1 MEKKMSKEFSIT
13 GNKAIL
19 NLSEQFFKD
28 VNELLSS
35 DSFLELTRSFINYHK
50 KESSRVYTYI
60 EQFFINS
67 SVDSLSREVVD
78 ILKLLT
84 VMDIDEISSKINK
97 YHNLNKEKDGLL
109 KVVEEFYNYWRN
121 LERYSIIEQ
130 KEDSRGVGVVNFVEI
145 NENLKSMI
153 LQAYRRIEMSI
164 LGEWPKVYRQVPAAA
179 DASIMIRY
187 FDKNFPKIYEDLNQ
201 IPFIT
206 KVMIETPYITYT
218 KSNKRD
224 GIFEEVY
231 ENPIFDTDINYKHFF
246 CYPAKVGDN
255 LIYIY
260 FHRDLL
266 THGVSASNLFELA
279 DVKEVEERTPDAIYI
294 YGPKDKGDR
303 KNSFYYDE
311 ENKLYVGYIAYC
323 DEIDYFGYLKK
334 MVLTL
339 NNVINIKKGYL
350 PIHGAGLS
358 IVLQNNKTVNIV
370 ILGDSGAGKSE
381 SIEAFRSL
389 AKDYIKEM
397 TIVFDDMGSFRIKN
411 GKVYAYGT
419 EIGAFVRLDDLD
431 AGYAFKQ
438 IDRSIFMNP
447 DKVNSRLIMPVA
459 SFDEI
464 NKGYEVDF
472 FLYADNYSAVLDKES
487 SIEIFDEKK
496 EALRIF
502 KRGGRLAK
510 GTTTE
515 TGLVQTYFANPF
527 GPVQKREECD
537 KLLDQYF
544 ETLFENNVKVGT
556 IRTQLGLEN
565 MQFEGP
571 KAAAIELF
579 ELIKNM

>member
-1 MEKKMSKEFSIT
+1 MSKEFSIT

-19 NLSEQFFKD
+19 NLSEQFFND
-28 VNELLSS
+28 VNELLNSE
-35 DSFLELTRSFINYHK
+35 SFLDLTKCFINYHK
-50 KESSRVYTYI
+50 KDSTRVYAYI

-67 SVDSLSREVVD
+67 SVDSLARELTD

-84 VMDIDEISSKINK
+84 VMNIDEVSSKINK

-109 KVVEEFYNYWRN
+109 KIVEEFYNYWRN
-121 LERYSIIEQ
+121 LERYSIIKQNEN
-130 KEDSRGVGVVNFVEI
+130 SRGVGVVNFVEI
-145 NENLKSMI
+145 NEKLKNMI

-179 DASIMIRY
+179 DASIMIRQ
-187 FDKNFPKIYEDLNQ
+187 FNKNYPEIYKDLNK

-206 KVMIETPYITYT
+206 QVMIETPYITYT

-224 GIFEEVY
+224 GVFEEVY
-231 ENPIFDTDINYKHFF
+231 ENPILNTNINYPHFF

-255 LIYIY
+255 LIFIY

-279 DVKEVEERTPDAIYI
+279 DVKEIEEKTPDAIYI
-294 YGPKDKGDR
+294 YGPKDEGER
-303 KNSFYYDE
+303 KNSFYYDK
-311 ENKLYVGYIAYC
+311 ENKLYVGYIAYS
-323 DEIDYFGYLKK
+323 DKIDYFGYLKK

-339 NNVINIKKGYL
+339 NNVINIKKEYL

-358 IVLQNNKTVNIV
+358 VVLQNNKTVNIV

-411 GKVYAYGT
+411 NKVYAYGT

-464 NKGYEVDF
+464 NLGYEVDF
-472 FLYADNYSAVLDKES
+472 FLYADNYSAVLDGCN
-487 SIEIFDEKK
+487 SIEIFDKK
-496 EALRIF
+496 EEALRVF
-502 KRGGRLAK
+502 KRGARLAK

-537 KLLDQYF
+537 KLLDKYF
-544 ETLFENNVKVGT
+544 DNLFENKVKVGT
-556 IRTQLGLEN
+556 IKTQLGLNN

-571 KAAAIELF
+571 RSAAIELF

>member
-1 MEKKMSKEFSIT
+1 MSKEFSIT

-19 NLSEQFFKD
+19 NLSEQFFND
-28 VNELLSS
+28 VNELLNSE
-35 DSFLELTRSFINYHK
+35 SFLDLTKCFINYHK
-50 KESSRVYTYI
+50 KDSTRVYAYI

-67 SVDSLSREVVD
+67 SVDSLARELTD

-84 VMDIDEISSKINK
+84 VMNIDEVSSKINK

-109 KVVEEFYNYWRN
+109 KIVEEFYNYWRN
-121 LERYSIIEQ
+121 LERYSIIKQNEN
-130 KEDSRGVGVVNFVEI
+130 SRGVGVVNFVEI
-145 NENLKSMI
+145 NEKLKNMI

-179 DASIMIRY
+179 DASIMIRQ
-187 FDKNFPKIYEDLNQ
+187 FDKNYPEIYKDLNK

-206 KVMIETPYITYT
+206 QVMIETPYITYT

-224 GIFEEVY
+224 GFFEEVY
-231 ENPIFDTDINYKHFF
+231 ENPILNTNINYPHFF

-255 LIYIY
+255 LIFIY

-266 THGVSASNLFELA
+266 THGVSVSNLFELA
-279 DVKEVEERTPDAIYI
+279 DVKEIEEKTPDAIYI
-294 YGPKDKGDR
+294 YGPKDEGER
-303 KNSFYYDE
+303 KNSFYYDK
-311 ENKLYVGYIAYC
+311 ENKLYVGYIAYS
-323 DEIDYFGYLKK
+323 DKIDYFGYLKK

-339 NNVINIKKGYL
+339 NNVINIKKEYL

-358 IVLQNNKTVNIV
+358 VVLQNNKTVNIV

-397 TIVFDDMGSFRIKN
+397 TIVFDDMGSFRIQN
-411 GKVYAYGT
+411 NKVYAYGT

-464 NKGYEVDF
+464 NLGYEVDF
-472 FLYADNYSAVLDKES
+472 FLYADNYSAVLDGCD
-487 SIEIFDEKK
+487 SIEIFDKK
-496 EALRIF
+496 EEALRVF
-502 KRGGRLAK
+502 KRGARLAK

-537 KLLDQYF
+537 KLLDKYF
-544 ETLFENNVKVGT
+544 DNLFENKVKVGT
-556 IRTQLGLEN
+556 IKTQLGLDN

-571 KAAAIELF
+571 RSAAIELF

>member
-1 MEKKMSKEFSIT
+1 MSKEFSIT

-19 NLSEQFFKD
+19 NLSEQFFND
-28 VNELLSS
+28 VNELLNSE
-35 DSFLELTRSFINYHK
+35 SFLDLTKCFINYHK
-50 KESSRVYTYI
+50 KDSTRVYAYI

-67 SVDSLSREVVD
+67 SVDSLARELTD

-84 VMDIDEISSKINK
+84 VMNIDEVSSKINK

-109 KVVEEFYNYWRN
+109 KIVEEFYNYWRN
-121 LERYSIIEQ
+121 LERYSIIKQNEN
-130 KEDSRGVGVVNFVEI
+130 SRGVGVVNFVEI
-145 NENLKSMI
+145 NEKLKNMI

-179 DASIMIRY
+179 DASIMIRQ
-187 FDKNFPKIYEDLNQ
+187 FNKNYPEIYKDLNK

-206 KVMIETPYITYT
+206 QVMIETPYITYT

-224 GIFEEVY
+224 GFFEEVY
-231 ENPIFDTDINYKHFF
+231 ENPILNTNINYPHFF

-255 LIYIY
+255 LIFIY

-279 DVKEVEERTPDAIYI
+279 DVKEIEEKTPDAIYI
-294 YGPKDKGDR
+294 YGPKDQGER
-303 KNSFYYDE
+303 KNSFYYDK
-311 ENKLYVGYIAYC
+311 ENKLYVGYIAYS
-323 DEIDYFGYLKK
+323 DKIDYFGYLKK

-339 NNVINIKKGYL
+339 NNVINIKKEYL

-358 IVLQNNKTVNIV
+358 VVLQNNKTVNIV

-397 TIVFDDMGSFRIKN
+397 TIVFDDMGLFRIKN
-411 GKVYAYGT
+411 NKVYAYGT

-464 NKGYEVDF
+464 NLGYEVNF
-472 FLYADNYSAVLDKES
+472 FLYADNYSAVLDGCD
-487 SIEIFDEKK
+487 SIEIFDKK
-496 EALRIF
+496 EEALRVF
-502 KRGGRLAK
+502 KRGARLAK

-537 KLLDQYF
+537 KLLDKYF
-544 ETLFENNVKVGT
+544 DNLFENKVKVGT
-556 IRTQLGLEN
+556 IKTQLGLNN

-571 KAAAIELF
+571 RSAAIELF

>member
-1 MEKKMSKEFSIT
+1 MSKEFSIT

-19 NLSEQFFKD
+19 NLSEQFFND
-28 VNELLSS
+28 VNELLNSE
-35 DSFLELTRSFINYHK
+35 SFLDLTKCFINYHK
-50 KESSRVYTYI
+50 KDSTRVYAYI

-67 SVDSLSREVVD
+67 SVDSLARELTD

-84 VMDIDEISSKINK
+84 VMNIDEVSSKINK

-109 KVVEEFYNYWRN
+109 KIVEEFYNYWRN
-121 LERYSIIEQ
+121 LERYSIIKQNEN
-130 KEDSRGVGVVNFVEI
+130 SRGVGVVNFVEI
-145 NENLKSMI
+145 NEKLKNMI

-179 DASIMIRY
+179 DASIMIRQ
-187 FDKNFPKIYEDLNQ
+187 FNKNYPEIYKDLNQ

-206 KVMIETPYITYT
+206 QVMIETPYITYT

-224 GIFEEVY
+224 GVFEEVY
-231 ENPIFDTDINYKHFF
+231 ENPILNTNINYPHFF

-255 LIYIY
+255 LIFIY

-279 DVKEVEERTPDAIYI
+279 DVKEIEDKKPDAIYI
-294 YGPKDKGDR
+294 YGPKDEGER
-303 KNSFYYDE
+303 KNSFYYDK
-311 ENKLYVGYIAYC
+311 ENKLYVGYIAYS
-323 DEIDYFGYLKK
+323 DKIDYFGYLKK

-358 IVLQNNKTVNIV
+358 VVLQNNKTVNIV

-397 TIVFDDMGSFRIKN
+397 TIVFDDMGSFRIKDN
-411 GKVYAYGT
+411 KVYAYGT

-464 NKGYEVDF
+464 NLGYEVDF
-472 FLYADNYSAVLDKES
+472 FLYADNYSAVLDGCD
-487 SIEIFDEKK
+487 SIEIFDKK
-496 EALRIF
+496 EEALRVF
-502 KRGGRLAK
+502 KRGARLAK

-537 KLLDQYF
+537 KLLDKYF
-544 ETLFENNVKVGT
+544 DNLFENKVKVGT
-556 IRTQLGLEN
+556 IKTQLGLNN

-571 KAAAIELF
+571 RSAAIELF

>member
-1 MEKKMSKEFSIT
+1 MSKEFSIT

-187 FDKNFPKIYEDLNQ
+187 FDKDFPKIYEDLNQ

-397 TIVFDDMGSFRIKN
+397 TIVFDDMGSFRIKD

>member
-1 MEKKMSKEFSIT
+1 MSKEFSIT

-19 NLSEQFFKD
+19 NLSEQFFND
-28 VNELLSS
+28 VNELLNSE
-35 DSFLELTRSFINYHK
+35 SFLDLTKCFINYHK
-50 KESSRVYTYI
+50 KDSTRVYAYI

-67 SVDSLSREVVD
+67 SVDSLARELTD

-84 VMDIDEISSKINK
+84 VMNIDEVSSKINK

-109 KVVEEFYNYWRN
+109 KIVEEFYNYWRN
-121 LERYSIIEQ
+121 LERYSIIKQNEN
-130 KEDSRGVGVVNFVEI
+130 SRGVGVVNFVEI
-145 NENLKSMI
+145 NEKLKNMI

-179 DASIMIRY
+179 DASIMIRQ
-187 FDKNFPKIYEDLNQ
+187 FNKNYPEIYKDLNK

-206 KVMIETPYITYT
+206 QVMIETPYITYT

-224 GIFEEVY
+224 GFFEEVY
-231 ENPIFDTDINYKHFF
+231 ENPILNTNINYPHFF

-255 LIYIY
+255 LIFIY

-279 DVKEVEERTPDAIYI
+279 DVKEIEEKTPDAIYI
-294 YGPKDKGDR
+294 YGPKDEGER
-303 KNSFYYDE
+303 KNSFYYDK
-311 ENKLYVGYIAYC
+311 ENKLYVGYIAYS
-323 DEIDYFGYLKK
+323 DKIDYFGYLKK

-358 IVLQNNKTVNIV
+358 VVLQNNKTVNIV

-397 TIVFDDMGSFRIKN
+397 TIVFDDMGSFRIQN
-411 GKVYAYGT
+411 NKVYAYGT

-464 NKGYEVDF
+464 NLGYEVDF
-472 FLYADNYSAVLDKES
+472 FLYADNYSAVLDGCD
-487 SIEIFDEKK
+487 SIEIFDKK
-496 EALRIF
+496 EEALRVF
-502 KRGGRLAK
+502 KRGARLAK

-537 KLLDQYF
+537 KLLDKYF
-544 ETLFENNVKVGT
+544 DKLFENNIKVGT
-556 IRTQLGLEN
+556 IKTQLGLNN

-571 KAAAIELF
+571 RSAAIELF

>member
-1 MEKKMSKEFSIT
+1 MSKEFSIT

-19 NLSEQFFKD
+19 NLSEQFFND
-28 VNELLSS
+28 VNELLNSE
-35 DSFLELTRSFINYHK
+35 SFLDLTKCFINYHK
-50 KESSRVYTYI
+50 KDSTRVYAYI

-67 SVDSLSREVVD
+67 SVDSLARELTD

-84 VMDIDEISSKINK
+84 VMNIDEVSSKINK

-109 KVVEEFYNYWRN
+109 KIVEEFYNYWRN
-121 LERYSIIEQ
+121 LERYSIIQQNEN
-130 KEDSRGVGVVNFVEI
+130 SRGVGVVNFVET
-145 NENLKSMI
+145 NEKLKNMI

-179 DASIMIRY
+179 DASIMIRQ
-187 FDKNFPKIYEDLNQ
+187 FNKNYPEIYKDLNK

-206 KVMIETPYITYT
+206 QVMIETPYITYT

-224 GIFEEVY
+224 GFFEEVY
-231 ENPIFDTDINYKHFF
+231 ENPILNTNINYPHFF

-255 LIYIY
+255 LIFIY

-279 DVKEVEERTPDAIYI
+279 DVKEIEEKTPDAIYI
-294 YGPKDKGDR
+294 YGPKDEGER
-303 KNSFYYDE
+303 KNSFYYDK
-311 ENKLYVGYIAYC
+311 ENKLYVGYIAYS
-323 DEIDYFGYLKK
+323 DKIDYFGYLKK

-339 NNVINIKKGYL
+339 NNVINIKKEYL

-358 IVLQNNKTVNIV
+358 VVLQNNKTVNIV

-411 GKVYAYGT
+411 NKVYAYGT

-464 NKGYEVDF
+464 NLGYEVDF
-472 FLYADNYSAVLDKES
+472 FLYADNYSAVLDGCD
-487 SIEIFDEKK
+487 SIEIFDKK
-496 EALRIF
+496 EEALRVF
-502 KRGGRLAK
+502 KRGARLAK

-537 KLLDQYF
+537 KLLDKYF
-544 ETLFENNVKVGT
+544 DNLFENKVKVGT
-556 IRTQLGLEN
+556 IKTQLGLNN

-571 KAAAIELF
+571 RSAAIELF

>member
-1 MEKKMSKEFSIT
+1 MSKEFSIT

-19 NLSEQFFKD
+19 NLSEQFFND
-28 VNELLSS
+28 VNELLNS
-35 DSFLELTRSFINYHK
+35 DSFLELTKSFINYHK

-67 SVDSLSREVVD
+67 SVDSLSKELVD
-78 ILKLLT
+78 IFKLLT
-84 VMDIDEISSKINK
+84 VMNIDEVSSKINK
-97 YHNLNKEKDGLL
+97 YHKLNKEKDGLL
-109 KVVEEFYNYWRN
+109 KIVEEFYNYWRN

-130 KEDSRGVGVVNFVEI
+130 KKDSRGVGVVNFVEI
-145 NENLKSMI
+145 NENLKNMI
-153 LQAYRRIEMSI
+153 LQAYRRVEMSI
-164 LGEWPKVYRQVPAAA
+164 IGEWPKVYRQVPAAA

-187 FDKNFPKIYEDLNQ
+187 FDKDFPKIYGDLNK

-303 KNSFYYDE
+303 KNSFYYDK
-311 ENKLYVGYIAYC
+311 ENELYVGYIAYS
-323 DEIDYFGYLKK
+323 DKIDYFGYLKK

-411 GKVYAYGT
+411 EKVYAYGT

-459 SFDEI
+459 SFEEI

-472 FLYADNYSAVLDKES
+472 FLYADNYSAVLDNES

-502 KRGGRLAK
+502 KRGARLAK

-527 GPVQKREECD
+527 GPVQKMKECD

>member
-1 MEKKMSKEFSIT
+1 MSKEFSIT

-19 NLSEQFFKD
+19 NLSEQFFND
-28 VNELLSS
+28 INELLNS
-35 DSFLELTRSFINYHK
+35 DSFLELTKSFINYHK
-50 KESSRVYTYI
+50 KDSTRVYAYI

-67 SVDSLSREVVD
+67 SVDSLARELTD

-84 VMDIDEISSKINK
+84 VMNIEEISTKINK
-97 YHNLNKEKDGLL
+97 YHNLEKQKDGLL
-109 KVVEEFYNYWRN
+109 KIVEEFYNYWRN

-130 KEDSRGVGVVNFVEI
+130 NENSRGVGVVNFVET
-145 NENLKSMI
+145 NEKLKNMI
-153 LQAYRRIEMSI
+153 LQAYRRVEMSI
-164 LGEWPKVYRQVPAAA
+164 LGVWPKVYRQVPAAA
-179 DASIMIRY
+179 DASIMIRN
-187 FDKNFPKIYEDLNQ
+187 FNKNYPKTYQCLND

-206 KVMIETPYITYT
+206 QVMIETPYITYT

-231 ENPIFDTDINYKHFF
+231 ENPIINTKINPSHFF

-279 DVKEVEERTPDAIYI
+279 DVDDIENKKPDAIYI
-294 YGPKDKGDR
+294 YGPKDKVNK
-303 KNSFYYDE
+303 KNSFFYDE
-311 ENKLYVGYIAYC
+311 ENKLYVGYIAYS
-323 DEIDYFGYLKK
+323 EKIDYFGYLKK

-358 IVLQNNKTVNIV
+358 VVLQNDKTVNIV

-411 GKVYAYGT
+411 NKVYAYGT

-459 SFDEI
+459 TFDEI
-464 NKGYEVDF
+464 NLGYPVDF
-472 FLYADNYSAVLDKES
+472 FLYADNYSAVVENCN
-487 SIEIFDEKK
+487 SIELFENKK
-496 EALRIF
+496 DALRVF
-502 KRGGRLAK
+502 KRGARLAK

-515 TGLVQTYFANPF
+515 KGLVQTYFANPF

-537 KLLDQYF
+537 KLLDKYF
-544 ETLFENNVKVGT
+544 DNLFENKVKVGT
-556 IRTQLGLEN
+556 IKTQLGLSHME
-565 MQFEGP
+565 FEGP
-571 KAAAIELF
+571 RSAAIELF
-579 ELIKNM
+579 ELIKNI

>member
-1 MEKKMSKEFSIT
+1 MTK
-13 GNKAIL
+13 
-19 NLSEQFFKD
+19 
-28 VNELLSS
+28 
-35 DSFLELTRSFINYHK
+35 SFINYHK
-50 KESSRVYTYI
+50 KGSTRVYTYI

-67 SVDSLSREVVD
+67 SVDSLASEFTD

-84 VMDIDEISSKINK
+84 VMNIDEVSSKINK
-97 YHNLNKEKDGLL
+97 YHNLNKEKEGLL
-109 KVVEEFYNYWRN
+109 KIVEEFYNYWRN

-130 KEDSRGVGVVNFVEI
+130 NEDSRGAGVVNFVEL
-145 NENLKSMI
+145 NEKLKNMI
-153 LQAYRRIEMSI
+153 LQAYRRIEMNV

-179 DASIMIRY
+179 DASIVIRKFNKEY
-187 FDKNFPKIYEDLNQ
+187 PKIYEDLNK

-224 GIFEEVY
+224 GVFEEVY
-231 ENPIFDTDINYKHFF
+231 ENPILNTNINYPHFY

-279 DVKEVEERTPDAIYI
+279 DVKDIEKKNPDAIYI
-294 YGPKDKGDR
+294 YGPKDKGKR
-303 KNSFYYDE
+303 KNSFYYDK
-311 ENKLYVGYIAYC
+311 ENKLYVGYIAYS
-323 DEIDYFGYLKK
+323 DKIDYFGYLKK

-358 IVLQNNKTVNIV
+358 VVLQNDETVNIV

-397 TIVFDDMGSFRIKN
+397 TIIFDDMGSFRIKN
-411 GKVYAYGT
+411 DKVYAYGT

-447 DKVNSRLIMPVA
+447 DKINSRLIMPVA

-464 NKGYEVDF
+464 NLGYKVDF
-472 FLYADNYSAVLDKES
+472 FLYADNYSAVIEGS
-487 SIEIFDEKK
+487 NSIEIFDNKE
-496 EALRIF
+496 EALRVF
-502 KRGGRLAK
+502 KRGARLAK

-527 GPVQKREECD
+527 GPVQKRKECD
-537 KLLDQYF
+537 ELLDKYF
-544 ETLFENNVKVGT
+544 ENLFENDVKVGT
-556 IRTQLGLEN
+556 IKTQLGLEN

-571 KAAAIELF
+571 KSAAIELF
-579 ELIKNM
+579 ELIKNMK

>member
-1 MEKKMSKEFSIT
+1 MSKEFSIT

-19 NLSEQFFKD
+19 NLSEQFFND
-28 VNELLSS
+28 VNELLNSE
-35 DSFLELTRSFINYHK
+35 SFLDLTKCFINYHK
-50 KESSRVYTYI
+50 KDSTRVYAYI

-67 SVDSLSREVVD
+67 SVDSLARELTD

-84 VMDIDEISSKINK
+84 VMNIDEVSSKINK

-109 KVVEEFYNYWRN
+109 KIVEEFYNYWRN
-121 LERYSIIEQ
+121 LERYSIIQQNEN
-130 KEDSRGVGVVNFVEI
+130 SRGVGVVNFVET
-145 NENLKSMI
+145 NEKLKNMI

-179 DASIMIRY
+179 DASIMIRQ
-187 FDKNFPKIYEDLNQ
+187 FNKNYPEIYKDLNK

-206 KVMIETPYITYT
+206 QVMIETPYITYT

-224 GIFEEVY
+224 GFFEEVY
-231 ENPIFDTDINYKHFF
+231 ENPILNTNINYPHFF

-255 LIYIY
+255 LIFIY

-279 DVKEVEERTPDAIYI
+279 DVKEIEEKTPDAIYI
-294 YGPKDKGDR
+294 YGPKDEGER
-303 KNSFYYDE
+303 KNSFYYDK
-311 ENKLYVGYIAYC
+311 ENKLYVGYIAYS
-323 DEIDYFGYLKK
+323 DKIDYFGYLKK

-339 NNVINIKKGYL
+339 NNVINIKKEYL

-358 IVLQNNKTVNIV
+358 VVLQNNKTVNIV

-411 GKVYAYGT
+411 NKVYAYGT

-464 NKGYEVDF
+464 NLGYEVDF
-472 FLYADNYSAVLDKES
+472 FLYADNYSAVLDGCD
-487 SIEIFDEKK
+487 SIEIFNTKE
-496 EALRIF
+496 EALRVF
-502 KRGGRLAK
+502 KRGARLAK

-537 KLLDQYF
+537 KLLDKYF
-544 ETLFENNVKVGT
+544 DNLFENKVKVGT
-556 IRTQLGLEN
+556 IKTQLGLNN

-571 KAAAIELF
+571 RSAAIELF

>member
-1 MEKKMSKEFSIT
+1 MSKEFSIT

-19 NLSEQFFKD
+19 NLSEQFFND
-28 VNELLSS
+28 VNELLNSE
-35 DSFLELTRSFINYHK
+35 SFLDLTKCFINYHK
-50 KESSRVYTYI
+50 KDSTRVYAYI

-67 SVDSLSREVVD
+67 SVDSLARELTD

-84 VMDIDEISSKINK
+84 VMNIDEVSSKINK

-109 KVVEEFYNYWRN
+109 KIVEEFYNYWRN
-121 LERYSIIEQ
+121 LERYSIIQQNEN
-130 KEDSRGVGVVNFVEI
+130 SRGVGVVNFVEI
-145 NENLKSMI
+145 NEKLKNMI

-179 DASIMIRY
+179 DASIMIRQ
-187 FDKNFPKIYEDLNQ
+187 FNKNYPEIYKDLNK

-206 KVMIETPYITYT
+206 QVMIETPYITYT

-224 GIFEEVY
+224 GFFEEVY
-231 ENPIFDTDINYKHFF
+231 ENPILNTNINYPHFF

-255 LIYIY
+255 LIFIY

-279 DVKEVEERTPDAIYI
+279 DVKEIEEKTPDAIYI
-294 YGPKDKGDR
+294 YGPKDEGER
-303 KNSFYYDE
+303 KNSFYYDK
-311 ENKLYVGYIAYC
+311 ENKLYVGYIAYS
-323 DEIDYFGYLKK
+323 DKIDYFGYLKK

-339 NNVINIKKGYL
+339 NNVINIKKEYL

-358 IVLQNNKTVNIV
+358 VVLQNNKTVNIV

-411 GKVYAYGT
+411 NKVYAYGT

-464 NKGYEVDF
+464 NLGYEVDF
-472 FLYADNYSAVLDKES
+472 FLYADNYSAVLDGCD
-487 SIEIFDEKK
+487 SIEIFDKK
-496 EALRIF
+496 EEALRVF
-502 KRGGRLAK
+502 KRGARLAK

-537 KLLDQYF
+537 KLLDKYF
-544 ETLFENNVKVGT
+544 DNLFENKVKVGT
-556 IRTQLGLEN
+556 IKTQLGLNN

-571 KAAAIELF
+571 RSAAIELF

>member
-1 MEKKMSKEFSIT
+1 MSKEFSIT

-19 NLSEQFFKD
+19 NLSEQFFND
-28 VNELLSS
+28 VNELLNSE
-35 DSFLELTRSFINYHK
+35 SFLDLTKCFINYHK
-50 KESSRVYTYI
+50 KDSTRVYAYI

-67 SVDSLSREVVD
+67 SVDSLARELTD

-84 VMDIDEISSKINK
+84 VMNIDEVSSKINK

-109 KVVEEFYNYWRN
+109 KIVEEFYNYWRN
-121 LERYSIIEQ
+121 LERYSIIQQNEN
-130 KEDSRGVGVVNFVEI
+130 SRGVGVVNFVET
-145 NENLKSMI
+145 NEKLKNMI

-179 DASIMIRY
+179 DASIMIRQ
-187 FDKNFPKIYEDLNQ
+187 FNKNYPKIYKDLNK

-206 KVMIETPYITYT
+206 QVMIETPYITYT

-224 GIFEEVY
+224 GVFEEVY
-231 ENPIFDTDINYKHFF
+231 ENPILNTNINYPHFF

-255 LIYIY
+255 LIFIY

-279 DVKEVEERTPDAIYI
+279 DVKEIEEKTPDAIYI
-294 YGPKDKGDR
+294 YGPKDQGER
-303 KNSFYYDE
+303 KNSFYYDK
-311 ENKLYVGYIAYC
+311 ENKLYVGYIAYS
-323 DEIDYFGYLKK
+323 DKIDYFGYLKK

-339 NNVINIKKGYL
+339 NNVINIKKEYL

-358 IVLQNNKTVNIV
+358 VVLQNNKTVNIV

-411 GKVYAYGT
+411 NKVYAYGT

-464 NKGYEVDF
+464 NLGYEVDF
-472 FLYADNYSAVLDKES
+472 FLYADNYSAVLDGCD
-487 SIEIFDEKK
+487 SIEIFDKK
-496 EALRIF
+496 EEALRVF
-502 KRGGRLAK
+502 KRGARLAK

-537 KLLDQYF
+537 KLLDKYF
-544 ETLFENNVKVGT
+544 DNLFENKVKVGT
-556 IRTQLGLEN
+556 IKTQLGLNN

-571 KAAAIELF
+571 RSAAIELF

>member
-1 MEKKMSKEFSIT
+1 MSKEFSIT

-19 NLSEQFFKD
+19 NLSEQFFND
-28 VNELLSS
+28 VNELLNSE
-35 DSFLELTRSFINYHK
+35 SFLDLTKSFINYHK
-50 KESSRVYTYI
+50 KDSTRVYAYI

-67 SVDSLSREVVD
+67 SVDSLARELVD

-84 VMDIDEISSKINK
+84 VMNIDEISSKINK
-97 YHNLNKEKDGLL
+97 YHNLNKEKDGVL
-109 KVVEEFYNYWRN
+109 KIVEEFYNYWRN

-145 NENLKSMI
+145 NEKLKNMI
-153 LQAYRRIEMSI
+153 LQAYRRIEMSV

-179 DASIMIRY
+179 DASIMIRK
-187 FDKNFPKIYEDLNQ
+187 FDKKYPEIYQSLND

-206 KVMIETPYITYT
+206 QVMIETPYITYT

-224 GIFEEVY
+224 GVFEEVY
-231 ENPIFDTDINYKHFF
+231 ENPILDSNINSPHFF

-279 DVKEVEERTPDAIYI
+279 DVKEIENKKPDAIYI
-294 YGPKDKGDR
+294 YGPKDKGER
-303 KNSFYYDE
+303 KNSFYYDK
-311 ENKLYVGYIAYC
+311 ENKLYVGYVAYS
-323 DEIDYFGYLKK
+323 DEVDYFGYLKK

-339 NNVINIKKGYL
+339 NNVINIRKEYL

-358 IVLQNNKTVNIV
+358 VVLQNNKTVNIV

-381 SIEAFRSL
+381 SIEAFRTL

-447 DKVNSRLIMPVA
+447 DKINSRLIMPVA
-459 SFDEI
+459 TFDEI
-464 NKGYEVDF
+464 NLGYQVDF
-472 FLYADNYSAVLDKES
+472 FLYADNYSAVLDGCD
-487 SIEIFDEKK
+487 SIEIFDTKE

-502 KRGGRLAK
+502 KRGARLAK

-527 GPVQKREECD
+527 GPVQKRKECD
-537 KLLDQYF
+537 KLLDKYF
-544 ETLFENNVKVGT
+544 DNLFENNIKVGT
-556 IRTQLGLEN
+556 IKTQLGLSHME
-565 MQFEGP
+565 FEGP
-571 KAAAIELF
+571 RSAAIELF

>member
-1 MEKKMSKEFSIT
+1 MSKEFSIT

-19 NLSEQFFKD
+19 NLSEQFFND
-28 VNELLSS
+28 VNELLNSE
-35 DSFLELTRSFINYHK
+35 SFLDLTKCFINYHK
-50 KESSRVYTYI
+50 KDSTRVYAYI

-67 SVDSLSREVVD
+67 SVDSLARELTD

-84 VMDIDEISSKINK
+84 VMNIDEVSSKINK

-109 KVVEEFYNYWRN
+109 KIVEEFYNYWRN
-121 LERYSIIEQ
+121 LERYSIIKQNEN
-130 KEDSRGVGVVNFVEI
+130 SRGVGVVNFVEI
-145 NENLKSMI
+145 NEKLKNMI

-179 DASIMIRY
+179 DASIMIRQ
-187 FDKNFPKIYEDLNQ
+187 FDKNYPEIYKDLNK

-206 KVMIETPYITYT
+206 QVMIETPYITYT

-224 GIFEEVY
+224 GVFEEVY
-231 ENPIFDTDINYKHFF
+231 ENPILNTNINYPHFF

-255 LIYIY
+255 LIFIY

-279 DVKEVEERTPDAIYI
+279 DVKEIEEKTPDAIYI
-294 YGPKDKGDR
+294 YGPKDEGER
-303 KNSFYYDE
+303 KNSFYYDK
-311 ENKLYVGYIAYC
+311 ENKLYVGYIAYS
-323 DEIDYFGYLKK
+323 DKIDYFGYLKK

-339 NNVINIKKGYL
+339 NNVINIKKEYL

-358 IVLQNNKTVNIV
+358 VVLQNNKTVNIV

-397 TIVFDDMGSFRIKN
+397 TIVFDDMGSFRIQN
-411 GKVYAYGT
+411 NKVYAYGT
-419 EIGAFVRLDDLD
+419 EIGSFVRLDDLD

-464 NKGYEVDF
+464 NLGYEVDF
-472 FLYADNYSAVLDKES
+472 FLYADNYSAVLDGCD
-487 SIEIFDEKK
+487 SIEIFDKK
-496 EALRIF
+496 EEALRVF
-502 KRGGRLAK
+502 KRGARLAK

-537 KLLDQYF
+537 KLLDKYF
-544 ETLFENNVKVGT
+544 DNLFENKVKVGT
-556 IRTQLGLEN
+556 IKTQLGLNN

-571 KAAAIELF
+571 RSAAIELF

>member
-1 MEKKMSKEFSIT
+1 MSKEFSIT

-187 FDKNFPKIYEDLNQ
+187 FDKDFPKIYEDLNQ

-311 ENKLYVGYIAYC
+311 ENKVYVGYIAYC

-397 TIVFDDMGSFRIKN
+397 TIVFDDMGSFRIKD

>member
-1 MEKKMSKEFSIT
+1 MSKEFSIT

-19 NLSEQFFKD
+19 NLSEQFFND
-28 VNELLSS
+28 VNELLNSE
-35 DSFLELTRSFINYHK
+35 SFLDLTKCFINYHK
-50 KESSRVYTYI
+50 KDSTRVYAYI

-67 SVDSLSREVVD
+67 SVDSLARELTD

-84 VMDIDEISSKINK
+84 VMNIDEVSSKINK

-109 KVVEEFYNYWRN
+109 KIVEEFYNYWRN
-121 LERYSIIEQ
+121 LERYSIIKQNEN
-130 KEDSRGVGVVNFVEI
+130 SRGVGVVNFVEI
-145 NENLKSMI
+145 NEKLKNMI

-179 DASIMIRY
+179 DASIMIRQ
-187 FDKNFPKIYEDLNQ
+187 FNKNYPEIYKDLNK

-206 KVMIETPYITYT
+206 QVMIETPYITYT

-224 GIFEEVY
+224 GFFEEVY
-231 ENPIFDTDINYKHFF
+231 ENPILNTNINYPHFF

-255 LIYIY
+255 LIFIY

-279 DVKEVEERTPDAIYI
+279 DVKEIEEKTPDAIYI
-294 YGPKDKGDR
+294 YGPKDEGER
-303 KNSFYYDE
+303 KNSFYYDK
-311 ENKLYVGYIAYC
+311 ENKLYVGYIAYS
-323 DEIDYFGYLKK
+323 DKIDYFGYLKK

-339 NNVINIKKGYL
+339 NNVINIKKEYL

-358 IVLQNNKTVNIV
+358 VVLQNNKTVNIV

-411 GKVYAYGT
+411 NKVYAYGT

-464 NKGYEVDF
+464 NLGYEVDF
-472 FLYADNYSAVLDKES
+472 FLYADNYSAVLNGCD
-487 SIEIFDEKK
+487 SIEIFDKK
-496 EALRIF
+496 EEALRVF
-502 KRGGRLAK
+502 KRGARLAK

-537 KLLDQYF
+537 KLLDKYF
-544 ETLFENNVKVGT
+544 DNLFENKVKVGT
-556 IRTQLGLEN
+556 IKTQLGLNN

-571 KAAAIELF
+571 RSAAIELF

>member
-1 MEKKMSKEFSIT
+1 MSKEFSIT

-50 KESSRVYTYI
+50 EESSRVYTYI

-187 FDKNFPKIYEDLNQ
+187 FDKDSPKIYEDLNQ

-515 TGLVQTYFANPF
+515 TGLVQTYFAKPF

-537 KLLDQYF
+537 QLLDQ
-544 ETLFENNVKVGT
+544 
-556 IRTQLGLEN
+556 
-565 MQFEGP
+565 
-571 KAAAIELF
+571 
-579 ELIKNM
+579 

>member
-1 MEKKMSKEFSIT
+1 MSKEFSIT

-19 NLSEQFFKD
+19 NLSEQFFND
-28 VNELLSS
+28 VNELLNSE
-35 DSFLELTRSFINYHK
+35 SFLDLTKCFINYHK
-50 KESSRVYTYI
+50 KDSTRVYAYI

-67 SVDSLSREVVD
+67 SVDSLARELTD

-84 VMDIDEISSKINK
+84 VMNIDEVSSKINK

-109 KVVEEFYNYWRN
+109 KIVEEFYNYWRN
-121 LERYSIIEQ
+121 LERYSIIKQNEN
-130 KEDSRGVGVVNFVEI
+130 SRGVGVVNFVEI
-145 NENLKSMI
+145 NEKLKNMI

-179 DASIMIRY
+179 DASIMIRQ
-187 FDKNFPKIYEDLNQ
+187 FDKNYPEIYKDLNK

-206 KVMIETPYITYT
+206 QVMIETPYITYT

-224 GIFEEVY
+224 GVFEEVY
-231 ENPIFDTDINYKHFF
+231 ENPILNTNINYPHFF

-255 LIYIY
+255 LIFIY

-279 DVKEVEERTPDAIYI
+279 DVKEIEEKAPDAIYI
-294 YGPKDKGDR
+294 YGPKDQGER
-303 KNSFYYDE
+303 KNSFYYDK
-311 ENKLYVGYIAYC
+311 ENKLYVGYIAYS
-323 DEIDYFGYLKK
+323 DKIDYFGYLKK

-358 IVLQNNKTVNIV
+358 VVLQNNKTVNIV

-411 GKVYAYGT
+411 NKVYAYGT

-464 NKGYEVDF
+464 NLGYEVDF
-472 FLYADNYSAVLDKES
+472 FLYADNYSAVLDGCD
-487 SIEIFDEKK
+487 SIEIFNTKE
-496 EALRIF
+496 EALRVF
-502 KRGGRLAK
+502 KRGARLAK

-537 KLLDQYF
+537 KLLDKYF
-544 ETLFENNVKVGT
+544 DNLFENKVKVGT
-556 IRTQLGLEN
+556 IKTQLGLNN

-571 KAAAIELF
+571 RSAAIELF

>member
-1 MEKKMSKEFSIT
+1 MSKEFSIT

-19 NLSEQFFKD
+19 NLSEQFFND
-28 VNELLSS
+28 VNELLNSE
-35 DSFLELTRSFINYHK
+35 SFLDLTKCFINYHK
-50 KESSRVYTYI
+50 KDSTRVYAYI

-67 SVDSLSREVVD
+67 SVDSLARELTD

-84 VMDIDEISSKINK
+84 VMNIDEVSSKINK

-109 KVVEEFYNYWRN
+109 KIVEEFYNYWRN
-121 LERYSIIEQ
+121 LERYSIIKQNEN
-130 KEDSRGVGVVNFVEI
+130 SRGVGVVNFVEI
-145 NENLKSMI
+145 NEKLKNMI

-179 DASIMIRY
+179 DASIMIRQ
-187 FDKNFPKIYEDLNQ
+187 FNKNYSEIYKDLNK

-206 KVMIETPYITYT
+206 QVMIETPYITYT

-224 GIFEEVY
+224 GVFEEVY
-231 ENPIFDTDINYKHFF
+231 ENPILNTNINYPHFF

-255 LIYIY
+255 LIFIY

-279 DVKEVEERTPDAIYI
+279 DVKEIEEKAPDAIYI
-294 YGPKDKGDR
+294 YGPKDEGER
-303 KNSFYYDE
+303 KNSFYYDK
-311 ENKLYVGYIAYC
+311 ENKLYVGYIAYS
-323 DEIDYFGYLKK
+323 DKIDYFGYLKK

-358 IVLQNNKTVNIV
+358 VVLQNNKTVNIV

-411 GKVYAYGT
+411 NKVYAYGT

-464 NKGYEVDF
+464 NLGYKVDF
-472 FLYADNYSAVLDKES
+472 FLYADNYSAVLDGCD
-487 SIEIFDEKK
+487 SIEIFDKK
-496 EALRIF
+496 EEALRVF
-502 KRGGRLAK
+502 KRGARLAK

-537 KLLDQYF
+537 KLLDKYF
-544 ETLFENNVKVGT
+544 DNLFENKVKVGT
-556 IRTQLGLEN
+556 IKTQLGLNN

-571 KAAAIELF
+571 RSAAIELF

>member
-1 MEKKMSKEFSIT
+1 MSKEFSIT

-19 NLSEQFFKD
+19 NLSEQFFND
-28 VNELLSS
+28 VNELLNSE
-35 DSFLELTRSFINYHK
+35 SFLDLTKCFINYHK
-50 KESSRVYTYI
+50 KDSTRVYAYI

-67 SVDSLSREVVD
+67 SVDSLARELTD

-84 VMDIDEISSKINK
+84 VMNIDEVSSKINK

-109 KVVEEFYNYWRN
+109 KIVEEFYNYWRN
-121 LERYSIIEQ
+121 LERYSIIKQNEN
-130 KEDSRGVGVVNFVEI
+130 SRGVGVVNFVEI
-145 NENLKSMI
+145 NEKLKNMI

-164 LGEWPKVYRQVPAAA
+164 LGKWPKVYRQVPAAA
-179 DASIMIRY
+179 DASIMIRQ
-187 FDKNFPKIYEDLNQ
+187 FNKNYPEIYKDLNK

-206 KVMIETPYITYT
+206 QVMIETPYITYT

-224 GIFEEVY
+224 GFFEEVY
-231 ENPIFDTDINYKHFF
+231 ENPILNTNINYPHFF

-255 LIYIY
+255 LIFIY

-279 DVKEVEERTPDAIYI
+279 DVKEIEEKAPDAIYI
-294 YGPKDKGDR
+294 YGPKDEGER
-303 KNSFYYDE
+303 KNSFYYDK
-311 ENKLYVGYIAYC
+311 ENKLYVGYIAYS
-323 DEIDYFGYLKK
+323 DKIDYFGYLKK

-358 IVLQNNKTVNIV
+358 VVLQNNKTVNIV

-397 TIVFDDMGSFRIKN
+397 TIVFDDMGSFRIQN
-411 GKVYAYGT
+411 NKVYDYGT

-464 NKGYEVDF
+464 NLGYEVDF
-472 FLYADNYSAVLDKES
+472 FLYADNYSAVLDGCD
-487 SIEIFDEKK
+487 SIEIFDKK
-496 EALRIF
+496 EEALRVF
-502 KRGGRLAK
+502 KRGARLAK

-537 KLLDQYF
+537 KLLDKYF
-544 ETLFENNVKVGT
+544 DNLFENKVKVGT
-556 IRTQLGLEN
+556 IKTQLGLNN

-571 KAAAIELF
+571 RSAAIELF

>member
-1 MEKKMSKEFSIT
+1 MSKEFSIT

-19 NLSEQFFKD
+19 NLSEQFFND
-28 VNELLSS
+28 VNELLNSE
-35 DSFLELTRSFINYHK
+35 SFLDLTKCFINYHK
-50 KESSRVYTYI
+50 KDSTRVYAYI

-67 SVDSLSREVVD
+67 SVDSLARELTD

-84 VMDIDEISSKINK
+84 VMNIDEVSSKINK

-109 KVVEEFYNYWRN
+109 KIVEEFYNYWRN
-121 LERYSIIEQ
+121 LERYSIIQQNEN
-130 KEDSRGVGVVNFVEI
+130 SRGVGVVNFVEI
-145 NENLKSMI
+145 NEKLKNMI

-179 DASIMIRY
+179 DASIMIRQ
-187 FDKNFPKIYEDLNQ
+187 FNKNYPEIYKDLNK

-206 KVMIETPYITYT
+206 QVMIETPYITYT

-224 GIFEEVY
+224 GFFEEVY
-231 ENPIFDTDINYKHFF
+231 ENPILNTNINYPHFF

-255 LIYIY
+255 LIFIY

-279 DVKEVEERTPDAIYI
+279 DVKEIEEKTPDAIYI
-294 YGPKDKGDR
+294 YGPKDEGER
-303 KNSFYYDE
+303 KNYFYYDK
-311 ENKLYVGYIAYC
+311 ENKLYVGYIAYS
-323 DEIDYFGYLKK
+323 DKIDYFGYLKK

-358 IVLQNNKTVNIV
+358 VVLQNNKTVNIV

-411 GKVYAYGT
+411 NKVYAYGT

-464 NKGYEVDF
+464 NLGYEVDF
-472 FLYADNYSAVLDKES
+472 FLYADNYSAVLDGCD
-487 SIEIFDEKK
+487 SIEIFDKK
-496 EALRIF
+496 EEALRVF
-502 KRGGRLAK
+502 KRGARLAK

-537 KLLDQYF
+537 KLLDKYF
-544 ETLFENNVKVGT
+544 DNLFENKVKVGT
-556 IRTQLGLEN
+556 IKTQLGLNN

-571 KAAAIELF
+571 RSAAIELF

>member
-1 MEKKMSKEFSIT
+1 MSKEFSIT

-19 NLSEQFFKD
+19 NLSEQFFND
-28 VNELLSS
+28 VNELLNSE
-35 DSFLELTRSFINYHK
+35 SFLDLTKCFINYHK
-50 KESSRVYTYI
+50 KDSTRVYAYI

-67 SVDSLSREVVD
+67 SVDSLARELTD

-84 VMDIDEISSKINK
+84 VMNIDEVSSKINK

-109 KVVEEFYNYWRN
+109 KIVEEFYNYWRN
-121 LERYSIIEQ
+121 LERYSIIKQNEN
-130 KEDSRGVGVVNFVEI
+130 SRGVGVVNFVEI
-145 NENLKSMI
+145 NEKLKNMI

-179 DASIMIRY
+179 DASIMIRQ
-187 FDKNFPKIYEDLNQ
+187 FDKNYPEIYKDLNK

-206 KVMIETPYITYT
+206 QVMIETPYITYT

-224 GIFEEVY
+224 GFFEEVY
-231 ENPIFDTDINYKHFF
+231 ENPILNTNINYPHFF

-255 LIYIY
+255 LIFIY

-279 DVKEVEERTPDAIYI
+279 DVKEIEEKTPDAIYI
-294 YGPKDKGDR
+294 YGPKDEGER
-303 KNSFYYDE
+303 KNSFYYDK
-311 ENKLYVGYIAYC
+311 ENKLYVGYIAYS
-323 DEIDYFGYLKK
+323 DKIDYFGYLKK

-339 NNVINIKKGYL
+339 NNVINIKKEYL

-358 IVLQNNKTVNIV
+358 VVLQNNKTVNIV

-411 GKVYAYGT
+411 NKVYAYGT

-464 NKGYEVDF
+464 NLGYEVDF
-472 FLYADNYSAVLDKES
+472 FLYADNYSAVLDGCD
-487 SIEIFDEKK
+487 SIEIFNTKE
-496 EALRIF
+496 EALRVF
-502 KRGGRLAK
+502 KRGARLAK

-537 KLLDQYF
+537 KLLDKYF
-544 ETLFENNVKVGT
+544 DNLFENKVKVGT
-556 IRTQLGLEN
+556 IKTQLGLNN

-571 KAAAIELF
+571 RSAAIELF

>member
-1 MEKKMSKEFSIT
+1 MSKEFSIT

-19 NLSEQFFKD
+19 NLSEQFFND
-28 VNELLSS
+28 VNELLNSE
-35 DSFLELTRSFINYHK
+35 SFLDLTKCFINYHK
-50 KESSRVYTYI
+50 KDSTRVYAYI

-67 SVDSLSREVVD
+67 SVDSLARELTD

-84 VMDIDEISSKINK
+84 VMNIDEVSSKINK

-109 KVVEEFYNYWRN
+109 KIVEEFYNYWRN
-121 LERYSIIEQ
+121 LERYSIIKQNEN
-130 KEDSRGVGVVNFVEI
+130 SRGVGVVNFVEI
-145 NENLKSMI
+145 NEKLKNMI

-179 DASIMIRY
+179 DASIMIRQ
-187 FDKNFPKIYEDLNQ
+187 FNKNYPEIYKDLNK

-206 KVMIETPYITYT
+206 QVMIETPYITYT

-224 GIFEEVY
+224 GVFEEVY
-231 ENPIFDTDINYKHFF
+231 ENPILNTNINYPHFF

-255 LIYIY
+255 LIFIY

-279 DVKEVEERTPDAIYI
+279 DVKEIEEKAPDAIYI
-294 YGPKDKGDR
+294 YGPKDEGER
-303 KNSFYYDE
+303 KNSFYYDK
-311 ENKLYVGYIAYC
+311 ENKLYVGYIAYS
-323 DEIDYFGYLKK
+323 DKIDYFGYLKK

-358 IVLQNNKTVNIV
+358 VVLQNNKTVNIV

-411 GKVYAYGT
+411 NKVYAYGT

-464 NKGYEVDF
+464 NLGYEVDF
-472 FLYADNYSAVLDKES
+472 FLYADNYSAVLDGCD
-487 SIEIFDEKK
+487 SIEIFNTKE
-496 EALRIF
+496 EALRVF
-502 KRGGRLAK
+502 KRGARLAK

-537 KLLDQYF
+537 KLLDKYF
-544 ETLFENNVKVGT
+544 DNLFENKVKVGT
-556 IRTQLGLEN
+556 IKTQLGLNN

-571 KAAAIELF
+571 RSAAIELF

>member
-1 MEKKMSKEFSIT
+1 MSKEFSIT

-19 NLSEQFFKD
+19 NLSEQFFND
-28 VNELLSS
+28 VNELLNSE
-35 DSFLELTRSFINYHK
+35 SFLDLTKSFINYHK
-50 KESSRVYTYI
+50 KDSTRVYAYI

-67 SVDSLSREVVD
+67 SVDSLARELVD

-84 VMDIDEISSKINK
+84 VMNIDEISSKINK
-97 YHNLNKEKDGLL
+97 YHNLNKEKNGLL
-109 KVVEEFYNYWRN
+109 KIVEEFYNYWRN

-145 NENLKSMI
+145 NEKLKNMI
-153 LQAYRRIEMSI
+153 LQAYRRIEMSV

-179 DASIMIRY
+179 DASIMIRK
-187 FDKNFPKIYEDLNQ
+187 FDKKYPEIYQSLND

-206 KVMIETPYITYT
+206 QVMIETPYITYT

-231 ENPIFDTDINYKHFF
+231 ENPILDSNINSPHFF

-279 DVKEVEERTPDAIYI
+279 DVKEIENKKPDAIYI
-294 YGPKDKGDR
+294 YGPKDKGKR
-303 KNSFYYDE
+303 KNSFYYDK
-311 ENKLYVGYIAYC
+311 ENKLYVGYVAYS
-323 DEIDYFGYLKK
+323 DEVDYFGYLKK

-339 NNVINIKKGYL
+339 NNVINIKKEYL

-358 IVLQNNKTVNIV
+358 VVLQNNKTVNIV

-381 SIEAFRSL
+381 SIEAFRTL

-447 DKVNSRLIMPVA
+447 DKINSRLIMPVA
-459 SFDEI
+459 TFDEI
-464 NKGYEVDF
+464 NLGYQVDF
-472 FLYADNYSAVLDKES
+472 FLYADNYSAVLDGCN
-487 SIEIFDEKK
+487 SIEIFDTKE

-502 KRGGRLAK
+502 KRGARLAK

-527 GPVQKREECD
+527 GPVQKIKECD
-537 KLLDQYF
+537 KLLDKYF
-544 ETLFENNVKVGT
+544 DNLFENNIKVGT
-556 IRTQLGLEN
+556 IKTQLGLSHME
-565 MQFEGP
+565 FEGP
-571 KAAAIELF
+571 RSAAIELF
-579 ELIKNM
+579 ELIKKM

>member
-1 MEKKMSKEFSIT
+1 MSKEFSIT

-19 NLSEQFFKD
+19 NLSEQFFND
-28 VNELLSS
+28 VNELLNSE
-35 DSFLELTRSFINYHK
+35 SFLDLTKSFINYHK
-50 KESSRVYTYI
+50 KDSTRVYAYI

-67 SVDSLSREVVD
+67 SVDSLARELTD

-84 VMDIDEISSKINK
+84 VMNIDEVSSKINK
-97 YHNLNKEKDGLL
+97 YHNLNKEKEGLL
-109 KVVEEFYNYWRN
+109 KIVEEFYDYWRN

-145 NENLKSMI
+145 NEKLKNMI
-153 LQAYRRIEMSI
+153 LQAYRRIEMSV

-179 DASIMIRY
+179 DASIMIRHFNKKY
-187 FDKNFPKIYEDLNQ
+187 PEIYKSLID

-206 KVMIETPYITYT
+206 QVMIETPYITYT

-231 ENPIFDTDINYKHFF
+231 ENPILDSNINSPHFF

-279 DVKEVEERTPDAIYI
+279 DVKEIENKKPDAIYI
-294 YGPKDKGDR
+294 YGPKDKGER
-303 KNSFYYDE
+303 KNSFYYDK
-311 ENKLYVGYIAYC
+311 ENKLYVGYVAYS
-323 DEIDYFGYLKK
+323 DEVDYFGYLKK

-339 NNVINIKKGYL
+339 NNVINIRKEYL

-358 IVLQNNKTVNIV
+358 VVLQNNKTVNIV

-381 SIEAFRSL
+381 SIEAFRTL

-447 DKVNSRLIMPVA
+447 DKINSRLIMPVA
-459 SFDEI
+459 TFDEI
-464 NKGYEVDF
+464 NLGYQVDF
-472 FLYADNYSAVLDKES
+472 FLYADNYSAVLDGCN
-487 SIEIFDEKK
+487 SIEIFDTKE

-502 KRGGRLAK
+502 KRGARLAK

-527 GPVQKREECD
+527 GPVQKRKECD
-537 KLLDQYF
+537 KLLDKYF
-544 ETLFENNVKVGT
+544 DNLFENNIKVGT
-556 IRTQLGLEN
+556 IKTQLGLSHME
-565 MQFEGP
+565 FEGP
-571 KAAAIELF
+571 RSAAIELF

>member
-1 MEKKMSKEFSIT
+1 MSKEFSIT

-19 NLSEQFFKD
+19 NLSEQFFND
-28 VNELLSS
+28 VNELLNSE
-35 DSFLELTRSFINYHK
+35 SFLDLTKCFINYHK
-50 KESSRVYTYI
+50 KDSTRVYAYI

-67 SVDSLSREVVD
+67 SVDSLARELTD

-84 VMDIDEISSKINK
+84 VMNIDEVSSKINK

-109 KVVEEFYNYWRN
+109 KIVEEFYNYWRN
-121 LERYSIIEQ
+121 LERYSIIKQNEN
-130 KEDSRGVGVVNFVEI
+130 SRGVGVVNFVEI
-145 NENLKSMI
+145 NEKLKNMI

-179 DASIMIRY
+179 DASIMIRQ
-187 FDKNFPKIYEDLNQ
+187 FNKNYPKIYKDLNK

-206 KVMIETPYITYT
+206 QVMIETPYITYT

-224 GIFEEVY
+224 GVFEEVY
-231 ENPIFDTDINYKHFF
+231 ENPILNTNINYPHFF

-255 LIYIY
+255 LIFIY

-279 DVKEVEERTPDAIYI
+279 DVKEIEEKAPDAIYI
-294 YGPKDKGDR
+294 YGPKDEGET
-303 KNSFYYDE
+303 KNSFYYDK
-311 ENKLYVGYIAYC
+311 ENKLYVGYIAYS
-323 DEIDYFGYLKK
+323 DKIDYFGYLKK

-339 NNVINIKKGYL
+339 NNVINIKKEYL

-358 IVLQNNKTVNIV
+358 VVLQNNKTVNIV

-411 GKVYAYGT
+411 NKVYAYGT

-464 NKGYEVDF
+464 NLGYEVDF
-472 FLYADNYSAVLDKES
+472 FLYADNYSAVLDGCD
-487 SIEIFDEKK
+487 SIEIFDTKE
-496 EALRIF
+496 EALRVF
-502 KRGGRLAK
+502 KRGARLAK

-537 KLLDQYF
+537 KLLDKYF
-544 ETLFENNVKVGT
+544 DNLFENKVKVGT
-556 IRTQLGLEN
+556 IKTQLGLNN

-571 KAAAIELF
+571 RSAAIELF

>member
-1 MEKKMSKEFSIT
+1 
-13 GNKAIL
+13 
-19 NLSEQFFKD
+19 
-28 VNELLSS
+28 
-35 DSFLELTRSFINYHK
+35 
-50 KESSRVYTYI
+50 
-60 EQFFINS
+60 
-67 SVDSLSREVVD
+67 
-78 ILKLLT
+78 
-84 VMDIDEISSKINK
+84 
-97 YHNLNKEKDGLL
+97 
-109 KVVEEFYNYWRN
+109 YWRN
-121 LERYSIIEQ
+121 LERYSIIKQNEN
-130 KEDSRGVGVVNFVEI
+130 SRGVGVVNFVEI
-145 NENLKSMI
+145 NEKLKNMI

-179 DASIMIRY
+179 DASIMIRQ
-187 FDKNFPKIYEDLNQ
+187 FNKNYPEIYKDLNK

-206 KVMIETPYITYT
+206 QVMIETPYITYT

-224 GIFEEVY
+224 GVFEEVY
-231 ENPIFDTDINYKHFF
+231 ENPILNTNINYPHFF

-255 LIYIY
+255 LIFIY

-279 DVKEVEERTPDAIYI
+279 DVKEIEEKTPDAIYI
-294 YGPKDKGDR
+294 YGPKDEGER
-303 KNSFYYDE
+303 KNSFYYDK
-311 ENKLYVGYIAYC
+311 ENKLYVGYIAYS
-323 DEIDYFGYLKK
+323 DKIDYFGYLKK

-339 NNVINIKKGYL
+339 NNVINIKKEYL

-358 IVLQNNKTVNIV
+358 VVLQNNKTVNIV

-411 GKVYAYGT
+411 NKVYAYGT

-464 NKGYEVDF
+464 NLGYEVDF
-472 FLYADNYSAVLDKES
+472 FLYADNYSAVLDGCD
-487 SIEIFDEKK
+487 SIEIFDKK
-496 EALRIF
+496 EEALRVF
-502 KRGGRLAK
+502 KRGARLAK

-537 KLLDQYF
+537 KLLDKYF
-544 ETLFENNVKVGT
+544 DNLFENKVKVGT
-556 IRTQLGLEN
+556 IKTQLGLNN

-571 KAAAIELF
+571 RSAAIELF

>member
-1 MEKKMSKEFSIT
+1 MSKEFSIT

-19 NLSEQFFKD
+19 NLSEQFFND
-28 VNELLSS
+28 VNELLNSE
-35 DSFLELTRSFINYHK
+35 SFLDLTKCFINYHK
-50 KESSRVYTYI
+50 KDSTRVYAYI

-67 SVDSLSREVVD
+67 SVDSLARELTD

-84 VMDIDEISSKINK
+84 VMNIDEVSSKINK

-109 KVVEEFYNYWRN
+109 KIVEEFYNYWRN
-121 LERYSIIEQ
+121 LERYSIIKQNEN
-130 KEDSRGVGVVNFVEI
+130 SRGVGVVNFVEI
-145 NENLKSMI
+145 NEKLKNMI

-179 DASIMIRY
+179 DASIMIRQ
-187 FDKNFPKIYEDLNQ
+187 FNKNYPEIYKDLNK

-206 KVMIETPYITYT
+206 QVMIETPYITYT

-224 GIFEEVY
+224 GVFEEVY
-231 ENPIFDTDINYKHFF
+231 ENPILNTNINYPHFF

-255 LIYIY
+255 LIFIY

-279 DVKEVEERTPDAIYI
+279 DVKEIEEKTPDAIYI
-294 YGPKDKGDR
+294 YGPKDEGER
-303 KNSFYYDE
+303 KNSFYYDK
-311 ENKLYVGYIAYC
+311 ENKLYVGYIAYS
-323 DEIDYFGYLKK
+323 DKIDYFGYLKK

-339 NNVINIKKGYL
+339 NNVINIKKEYL

-358 IVLQNNKTVNIV
+358 VVLQNNKTVNIV

-411 GKVYAYGT
+411 NKVYAYGT

-464 NKGYEVDF
+464 NLGYEVDF
-472 FLYADNYSAVLDKES
+472 FLYADNYSAVLDGCD
-487 SIEIFDEKK
+487 SIEIFDKK
-496 EALRIF
+496 EEALRVF
-502 KRGGRLAK
+502 KRGARLAK

-537 KLLDQYF
+537 KLLDKYF
-544 ETLFENNVKVGT
+544 DKLFENKVKVGT
-556 IRTQLGLEN
+556 IKTQLGLNN

-571 KAAAIELF
+571 RSAAIELF

>member
-1 MEKKMSKEFSIT
+1 MSKEFSIT

-187 FDKNFPKIYEDLNQ
+187 FDKDFPKIYEDLNQ

-389 AKDYIKEM
+389 AKNYIKEM

>member
-35 DSFLELTRSFINYHK
+35 DSFLELTKSFINYHK

-294 YGPKDKGDR
+294 YGSKDKGDR

>member
-1 MEKKMSKEFSIT
+1 MSKEFSIT

-19 NLSEQFFKD
+19 NLSEQFFND
-28 VNELLSS
+28 VNELLNSE
-35 DSFLELTRSFINYHK
+35 SFLDLTKCFINYHK
-50 KESSRVYTYI
+50 KDSTRVYAYI

-67 SVDSLSREVVD
+67 SVDSLARELTD

-84 VMDIDEISSKINK
+84 VMNIDEVSSKINK

-109 KVVEEFYNYWRN
+109 KIVEEFYNYWRN
-121 LERYSIIEQ
+121 LERYSIIQQNEN
-130 KEDSRGVGVVNFVEI
+130 SRGVGVVNFVEI
-145 NENLKSMI
+145 NEKLKNMI

-179 DASIMIRY
+179 DASIMIRQ
-187 FDKNFPKIYEDLNQ
+187 FNKNYPEIYKDLNK

-206 KVMIETPYITYT
+206 QVMIETPYITYT

-224 GIFEEVY
+224 GVFEEAY
-231 ENPIFDTDINYKHFF
+231 ENPILNTNINYPHFF

-255 LIYIY
+255 LIFIY

-279 DVKEVEERTPDAIYI
+279 DVKEIEEKTPDAIYI
-294 YGPKDKGDR
+294 YGPKDEGER
-303 KNSFYYDE
+303 KNSFYYDK
-311 ENKLYVGYIAYC
+311 ENKLYVGYIAYS
-323 DEIDYFGYLKK
+323 DKIDYFGYLKK

-339 NNVINIKKGYL
+339 NNVINIKKEYL

-358 IVLQNNKTVNIV
+358 VVLQNNKTVNIV

-411 GKVYAYGT
+411 NKVYAYGT

-464 NKGYEVDF
+464 NLGYEVDF
-472 FLYADNYSAVLDKES
+472 FLYADNYSAVLDGCD
-487 SIEIFDEKK
+487 SIEIFDKK
-496 EALRIF
+496 EEALRVF
-502 KRGGRLAK
+502 KRGARLAK

-537 KLLDQYF
+537 KLLDKYF
-544 ETLFENNVKVGT
+544 DNLFENKVKVGT
-556 IRTQLGLEN
+556 IKTQLGLNN

-571 KAAAIELF
+571 RSAAIELF

>member
-1 MEKKMSKEFSIT
+1 MSKEFSIT

-19 NLSEQFFKD
+19 NLSEQFFND
-28 VNELLSS
+28 VNELLNSE
-35 DSFLELTRSFINYHK
+35 SFLDLTKCFINYHK
-50 KESSRVYTYI
+50 KDSTRVYAYI

-67 SVDSLSREVVD
+67 SVDSLARELTD

-84 VMDIDEISSKINK
+84 VMNIDEVSSKINK

-109 KVVEEFYNYWRN
+109 KIVEEFYNYWRN
-121 LERYSIIEQ
+121 LERYSIIKQNEN
-130 KEDSRGVGVVNFVEI
+130 SRGVGVVNFVEI
-145 NENLKSMI
+145 NEKLKNMI

-179 DASIMIRY
+179 DASIMIRQ
-187 FDKNFPKIYEDLNQ
+187 FNKNYPEIYKDLNK

-206 KVMIETPYITYT
+206 QVMIETPYITYT

-224 GIFEEVY
+224 GVFEEVY
-231 ENPIFDTDINYKHFF
+231 ENPILNTNINYPHFF

-255 LIYIY
+255 LIFIY

-279 DVKEVEERTPDAIYI
+279 DVKEIEEKTPDAIYI
-294 YGPKDKGDR
+294 YGPKDEGER
-303 KNSFYYDE
+303 KNSFYYDK
-311 ENKLYVGYIAYC
+311 ENKLYVGYIAYS
-323 DEIDYFGYLKK
+323 DKIDYFGYLKK

-339 NNVINIKKGYL
+339 NNVINIKKEYL

-358 IVLQNNKTVNIV
+358 VVLQNNKTVNIV

-397 TIVFDDMGSFRIKN
+397 TIVFDDMGSFRIQN
-411 GKVYAYGT
+411 NKVYAYGT

-464 NKGYEVDF
+464 NLGYEVDF
-472 FLYADNYSAVLDKES
+472 FLYADNYSAVLDGCD
-487 SIEIFDEKK
+487 SIEIFDKK
-496 EALRIF
+496 EEALRVF
-502 KRGGRLAK
+502 KRGARLAK

-537 KLLDQYF
+537 KLLDKYF
-544 ETLFENNVKVGT
+544 DNLFENKVKVGT
-556 IRTQLGLEN
+556 IKTQLGLDN

-571 KAAAIELF
+571 RSAAIELF

>member
-1 MEKKMSKEFSIT
+1 MSKEFSIT

-19 NLSEQFFKD
+19 NLSEQFFND
-28 VNELLSS
+28 VNELLNSE
-35 DSFLELTRSFINYHK
+35 SFLDLTKCFINYHK
-50 KESSRVYTYI
+50 KDSTRVYAYI

-67 SVDSLSREVVD
+67 SVDSLARELTD

-84 VMDIDEISSKINK
+84 VMNIDEVSSKINK

-109 KVVEEFYNYWRN
+109 KIVEEFYNYWRN
-121 LERYSIIEQ
+121 LERYSIIKQNEN
-130 KEDSRGVGVVNFVEI
+130 SRGVGVVNFVEI
-145 NENLKSMI
+145 NEKLKNMI

-179 DASIMIRY
+179 DASIMIRQ
-187 FDKNFPKIYEDLNQ
+187 FNKNYPEIYKDLNK

-206 KVMIETPYITYT
+206 QVMIETPYITYT

-224 GIFEEVY
+224 GFFEEVY
-231 ENPIFDTDINYKHFF
+231 ENPILNTNINYPHFF

-255 LIYIY
+255 LIFIY

-279 DVKEVEERTPDAIYI
+279 DVKEIEEKAPDAIYI
-294 YGPKDKGDR
+294 YGPKDEGER
-303 KNSFYYDE
+303 KNSFYYDK
-311 ENKLYVGYIAYC
+311 ENKLYVGYIAYS
-323 DEIDYFGYLKK
+323 DKIDYFGYLKK

-339 NNVINIKKGYL
+339 NNVINIKKEYL

-358 IVLQNNKTVNIV
+358 VVLQNNKTVNIV

-397 TIVFDDMGSFRIKN
+397 TIVFDDMGSFRIQN
-411 GKVYAYGT
+411 NKVYTYGT

-464 NKGYEVDF
+464 NLGYEVDF
-472 FLYADNYSAVLDKES
+472 FLYADNYSAVLDGCD
-487 SIEIFDEKK
+487 SIEIFDKK
-496 EALRIF
+496 EEALRVF
-502 KRGGRLAK
+502 KRGARLAK

-537 KLLDQYF
+537 KLLDKYF
-544 ETLFENNVKVGT
+544 DNLFENKVKVGT
-556 IRTQLGLEN
+556 IKTQLGLNN

-571 KAAAIELF
+571 RSAAIELF

>member
-1 MEKKMSKEFSIT
+1 MSKDFSIT

-19 NLSEQFFKD
+19 NLSEQFFND
-28 VNELLSS
+28 VNELLNSE
-35 DSFLELTRSFINYHK
+35 SFLDLTKSFINYHK
-50 KESSRVYTYI
+50 KESTRVYAYI

-67 SVDSLSREVVD
+67 SVDSLAKELTD

-84 VMDIDEISSKINK
+84 VMNIDEISSKINK
-97 YHNLNKEKDGLL
+97 YHNLNKEKYGLL
-109 KVVEEFYNYWRN
+109 KIVEEFYNYWRN

-130 KEDSRGVGVVNFVEI
+130 KEDARGVGVVNFVEI
-145 NENLKSMI
+145 NEKLKNMI

-164 LGEWPKVYRQVPAAA
+164 LGQWPKVYRQVPAAA
-179 DASIMIRY
+179 DASIMIR
-187 FDKNFPKIYEDLNQ
+187 NFNKKYPKAYEFLNDVC
-201 IPFIT
+201 FIT
-206 KVMIETPYITYT
+206 QVMIETPYITYT

-224 GIFEEVY
+224 GVFEEVY
-231 ENPIFDTDINYKHFF
+231 ENPILKTKINPKHFF

-279 DVKEVEERTPDAIYI
+279 DVDEIENKKPDAIYV
-294 YGPKDKGDR
+294 YGPKDKTNK

-323 DEIDYFGYLKK
+323 EKIDYFGYLKK

-358 IVLQNNKTVNIV
+358 VVLQNGKTVNIV

-447 DKVNSRLIMPVA
+447 DKINSRLIMPVA
-459 SFDEI
+459 TFDEI
-464 NKGYEVDF
+464 NLGYPVDF
-472 FLYADNYSAVLDKES
+472 FLYADNYSAVLDNCN
-487 SIEIFDEKK
+487 SIELFDNKK
-496 EALRIF
+496 EALRVF
-502 KRGGRLAK
+502 KRGARLAK

-515 TGLVQTYFANPF
+515 KGLVQTYFANPF

-537 KLLDQYF
+537 KLLDKYF
-544 ETLFENNVKVGT
+544 DNLFENKIKVGT
-556 IRTQLGLEN
+556 IKTQLGLDN

-571 KAAAIELF
+571 KSAAIELF
-579 ELIKNM
+579 ELIKKM

>member
-1 MEKKMSKEFSIT
+1 MSKEFSIT

-19 NLSEQFFKD
+19 NLSEQFFND
-28 VNELLSS
+28 VNELLNSE
-35 DSFLELTRSFINYHK
+35 SFLDLTKCFINYHK
-50 KESSRVYTYI
+50 KDSTRVYAYI

-67 SVDSLSREVVD
+67 SVDSLARELTD

-84 VMDIDEISSKINK
+84 VMNIDEVSSKINK

-109 KVVEEFYNYWRN
+109 KIVEEFYNYWRN
-121 LERYSIIEQ
+121 LERYSIIKQNEN
-130 KEDSRGVGVVNFVEI
+130 SRGVGVVNFVEI
-145 NENLKSMI
+145 NEKLKNMI

-179 DASIMIRY
+179 DASIMIRQ
-187 FDKNFPKIYEDLNQ
+187 FNKNYPEIYKDLNK

-206 KVMIETPYITYT
+206 QVMIETPYITYT

-224 GIFEEVY
+224 GVFEEVY
-231 ENPIFDTDINYKHFF
+231 ENPILNTNINYPHFF

-255 LIYIY
+255 LIFIY

-279 DVKEVEERTPDAIYI
+279 DVKEIEEKTPDAIYI
-294 YGPKDKGDR
+294 YGPKDQGER
-303 KNSFYYDE
+303 KNSFYYDK
-311 ENKLYVGYIAYC
+311 ENKLYVGYIAYS
-323 DEIDYFGYLKK
+323 DKIDYFGYLKK

-339 NNVINIKKGYL
+339 NNVINIKKEYL

-358 IVLQNNKTVNIV
+358 VVLQNNKTVNIV

-397 TIVFDDMGSFRIKN
+397 TIVFDDMGSFRIQN
-411 GKVYAYGT
+411 NKVYAYGT

-464 NKGYEVDF
+464 NLGYEVDF
-472 FLYADNYSAVLDKES
+472 FLYADNYSAVLDGCD
-487 SIEIFDEKK
+487 SIEIFDKK
-496 EALRIF
+496 EEALRVF
-502 KRGGRLAK
+502 KRGARLSK

-537 KLLDQYF
+537 KLLDKYF
-544 ETLFENNVKVGT
+544 DNLFENKVKVGT
-556 IRTQLGLEN
+556 IKTQLGLNN

-571 KAAAIELF
+571 RSAAIELF